1 MHARYQSITAFSGK
15 LNLYA
20 DKLQED
26 ISEKKLAFHF
36 RENYHSR
43 NYDCCNL
50 VRDESRPRTLL
61 YVFTRIVFK
70 SVLKVLE

>member
-1 MHARYQSITAFSGK
+1 MHARYQSITAFSSK

-36 RENYHSR
+36 RVNNHSR
-43 NYDCCNL
+43 N
-50 VRDESRPRTLL
+50 
-61 YVFTRIVFK
+61 
-70 SVLKVLE
+70 